1 MAEIDRGQG
10 LGAAAVIELQR
21 QCRRGAQNNKTIA
34 APSRIHPRKPHHA
47 VI

>member
-10 LGAAAVIELQR
+10 LGAVAVIELQR
-21 QCRRGAQNNKTIA
+21 RRGAQNNKTIA